1 MTGNPHSTRY
11 NWLIVQAGQ
20 LPFRPDHHIDYMVEH
35 RCTSTLIWPDGAQ
48 AADDNTLITDPCFT
62 ADGFRQAVARLAGQ
76 GLSFHVISHAFATH
90 PHGDHMPH
98 LPAIAPPV
106 RFRLLSF
113 DEDKLPADLSVVR
126 CPGHHPL
133 LTTLVFTATDGQSV
147 WAAGDAVLDEEWLR
161 AWVYY
166 WPNGYSPADVVETW
180 RSTARIVAGA
190 DVIIPGHG
198 PAIAV
203 TADLGRDLLAS
214 FPAAPYA
221 DQCPDVA
228 DRLRAR
234 IAALSGERR
243 AAGA

>member
-11 NWLIVQAGQ
+11 NWLIVQTGQ
-20 LPFRPDHHIDYMVEH
+20 LPLRPDHHIDFAVEH

-62 ADGFRQAVARLAGQ
+62 ADGFREAAARLVEQ
-76 GLSFHVISHAFATH
+76 GLSFRVISHAFATH

-98 LPAIAPPV
+98 LPAIAPPG
-106 RFRLLSF
+106 RFRLLPS
-113 DEDKLPADLSVVR
+113 DSEYPLAGLSVVR

-133 LTTLVFTATDGQSV
+133 LMALVFTATGGQSV
-147 WAAGDAVLDEEWLR
+147 VAAGDAVLDEEWLR
-161 AWVYY
+161 AWAYY

-180 RSTARIVAGA
+180 RSAARIVTEA
-190 DVIIPGHG
+190 DIIIPGHG
-198 PAIAV
+198 PAFAV

-234 IAALSGERR
+234 IAVLSGERKT
-243 AAGA
+243 ADA